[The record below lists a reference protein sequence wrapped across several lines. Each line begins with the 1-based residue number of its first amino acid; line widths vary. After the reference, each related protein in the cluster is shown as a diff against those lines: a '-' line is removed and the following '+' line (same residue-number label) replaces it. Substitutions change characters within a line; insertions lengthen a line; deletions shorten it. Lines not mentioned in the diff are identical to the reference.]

1 MKLPMHKSRT
11 LWFSFALV
19 VFGAVFD
26 NFTSI
31 QGVIGDRYY
40 GISYII
46 IGVVVATLR
55 FLTTQPLD
63 KK

>member
-1 MKLPMHKSRT
+1 MHKSRT

>member
-1 MKLPMHKSRT
+1 MHKSRT

-19 VFGAVFD
+19 VFGAIFD

-31 QGVIGDRYY
+31 QGVISDRYY

-46 IGVVVATLR
+46 IGVVVAALR
-55 FLTTQPLD
+55 FVTTQPLD
-63 KK
+63 EK